1 MALLARWCHVHVSGV
16 WAVIQSED
24 LGASHLNDTWHSITH
39 HTLWCTCYCTWCIR
53 SFGSATTTGKSHN
66 IDSCTQTIFLHAYR
80 FLRYVHRLV
89 DSGLAWYQ
97 QYFTCNGHLINKQVN
112 NWLSLH
118 TYTKLLILL
127 LSFISFKTTSYLWLV
142 KVRFT
147 SYLAVGIGDNG
158 VNKLQYFWS
167 ALHQRWI

>member
-1 MALLARWCHVHVSGV
+1 MGCGQWSSRRILVLHTWMIPDTWSHITLYDVHATAPDVSG
-16 WAVIQSED
+16 
-24 LGASHLNDTWHSITH
+24 HSVALRRPGNHII
-39 HTLWCTCYCTWCIR
+39 LIR
-53 SFGSATTTGKSHN
+53 
-66 IDSCTQTIFLHAYR
+66 CTQTIFLHDYR